1 MHVIAHVISHVIMH
15 VIAHSIS
22 YVIAHSISYVIAH
35 RIAQRDSN
43 KCFLHPRHVVIL
55 NRCVCGR
62 RALGVAK
69 STIFT
74 AFTGKVYVR
83 K

>member
-1 MHVIAHVISHVIMH
+1 MHVIAHVITHVIMH
-15 VIAHSIS
+15 VIMH
-22 YVIAHSISYVIAH
+22 VIAH

-55 NRCVCGR
+55 NSCVCGR

>member
-15 VIAHSIS
+15 
-22 YVIAHSISYVIAH
+22 VIAHSISYVIAH

>member
-1 MHVIAHVISHVIMH
+1 ML
-15 VIAHSIS
+15 IS
-22 YVIAHSISYVIAH
+22 YSNHTTESSLKITREIM
-35 RIAQRDSN
+35 QGDSN
-43 KCFLHPRHVVIL
+43 KCFLHPRHVVVL
-55 NRCVCGR
+55 NSCVCGR

-69 STIFT
+69 STMFT

>member
-1 MHVIAHVISHVIMH
+1 MHVISHVIMH
-15 VIAHSIS
+15 
-22 YVIAHSISYVIAH
+22 VIAH

-55 NRCVCGR
+55 NSCVYGR

-69 STIFT
+69 STMFT

>member
-1 MHVIAHVISHVIMH
+1 MH

-22 YVIAHSISYVIAH
+22 YVIAHSIPYVIAH

-55 NRCVCGR
+55 NSCVCGR

-69 STIFT
+69 STMFT

>member
-1 MHVIAHVISHVIMH
+1 MHVISHVIMH

-22 YVIAHSISYVIAH
+22 YVIAHVIAH
-35 RIAQRDSN
+35 RITQRDYN
-43 KCFLHPRHVVIL
+43 KCFLHPRHVVTL

>member
-1 MHVIAHVISHVIMH
+1 MHVISHVIMRVIAHVIMH
-15 VIAHSIS
+15 VIAH
-22 YVIAHSISYVIAH
+22 VIAH
-35 RIAQRDSN
+35 RITQRDSN
-43 KCFLHPRHVVIL
+43 KCFLHPRHVVTL

-62 RALGVAK
+62 RALGAAK

>member
-1 MHVIAHVISHVIMH
+1 MAIMHVISHVIMH
-15 VIAHSIS
+15 VIAH
-22 YVIAHSISYVIAH
+22 VIMHVIAH

-55 NRCVCGR
+55 NSCVGGR

-69 STIFT
+69 STMFT
-74 AFTGKVYVR
+74 TFTGKVYVR

>member
-1 MHVIAHVISHVIMH
+1 MHVISHVIMRVIAHVIMH
-15 VIAHSIS
+15 VIAH
-22 YVIAHSISYVIAH
+22 VIAH
-35 RIAQRDSN
+35 RITQRDSN

>member
-1 MHVIAHVISHVIMH
+1 MHVISHVIMH

-22 YVIAHSISYVIAH
+22 YVIAHVIAH
-35 RIAQRDSN
+35 RITQGDSN

-55 NRCVCGR
+55 NSCVCGR

-69 STIFT
+69 STMFT
-74 AFTGKVYVR
+74 AFTSKVYVR

>member
-1 MHVIAHVISHVIMH
+1 MHVISHVIMH

-22 YVIAHSISYVIAH
+22 YVIAHVIAH
-35 RIAQRDSN
+35 RITQRDSN

>member
-1 MHVIAHVISHVIMH
+1 MHVISH

-22 YVIAHSISYVIAH
+22 YVIAHVIAH
-35 RIAQRDSN
+35 RITQRDSN

>member
-1 MHVIAHVISHVIMH
+1 
-15 VIAHSIS
+15 IAHSIS
-22 YVIAHSISYVIAH
+22 YVIAHFITHFIT
-35 RIAQRDSN
+35 QRDSN

-55 NRCVCGR
+55 NSCVCGR

-69 STIFT
+69 STMFT

>member
-1 MHVIAHVISHVIMH
+1 MHVIS
-15 VIAHSIS
+15 
-22 YVIAHSISYVIAH
+22 HSISYVIAH

-55 NRCVCGR
+55 NSCVCGR
-62 RALGVAK
+62 LALGVAK
-69 STIFT
+69 STMFT